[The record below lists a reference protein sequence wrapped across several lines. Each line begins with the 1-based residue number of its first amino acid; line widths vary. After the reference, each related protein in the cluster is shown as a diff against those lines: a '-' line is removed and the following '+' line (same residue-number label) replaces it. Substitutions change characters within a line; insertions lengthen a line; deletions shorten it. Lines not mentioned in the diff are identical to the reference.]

1 MEYVSAA
8 QQNASG
14 GENRSH
20 YEITGGVKQ
29 HQRHIGRRKKA
40 DYIKDMIK
48 SFPYFQENPSH
59 VWEQAIPEDP
69 YGRKNIFAFI
79 EGNGESLNTVIYHA
93 HLDTVGIEDFGP
105 LKDIAFDSDRLAEY
119 FSNYEFDRDVQRDAR
134 SGEWMFGRG
143 SVDMQSGIAVHLA
156 NLLHFS
162 ERRDQLPGHILFM
175 ANPDEE
181 SQHSGILTSISE
193 LKRLKQEKQLRY
205 LAAINND
212 FITPLYEGDTT
223 RYIYTGAAGKLL
235 PCFAIYGREVHVGDT
250 LSGID
255 PNLIASEITRRI
267 HNNIHMAE
275 NIEGELVLPPTC
287 LYQRDN
293 KEAYNVQTAVSS
305 YVYFN
310 YFIYEKTAK
319 EVMDQLTAVADEACK
334 ETEQKLSD
342 YYDEYCERTSLPK
355 KRCHGTFK
363 CTVWKIT

>member
-1 MEYVSAA
+1 MY
-8 QQNASG
+8 QQLSKMLPEEKIEAITKSLVALNSING
-14 GENRSH
+14 TLGE
-20 YEITGGVKQ
+20 G
-29 HQRHIGRRKKA
+29 KKA

-175 ANPDEE
+175 ANPMKKA
-181 SQHSGILTSISE
+181 SIP
-193 LKRLKQEKQLRY
+193 
-205 LAAINND
+205 A
-212 FITPLYEGDTT
+212 F
-223 RYIYTGAAGKLL
+223 
-235 PCFAIYGREVHVGDT
+235 
-250 LSGID
+250 
-255 PNLIASEITRRI
+255 
-267 HNNIHMAE
+267 
-275 NIEGELVLPPTC
+275 
-287 LYQRDN
+287 
-293 KEAYNVQTAVSS
+293 
-305 YVYFN
+305 
-310 YFIYEKTAK
+310 
-319 EVMDQLTAVADEACK
+319 
-334 ETEQKLSD
+334 
-342 YYDEYCERTSLPK
+342 
-355 KRCHGTFK
+355 
-363 CTVWKIT
+363 